1 MKRKSLAGDSTSLL
15 FKSNRQKWRSQ
26 VMDGNSR
33 LFKIIVVILI
43 VQCIELVIDI
53 VLKFI

>member
-1 MKRKSLAGDSTSLL
+1 
-15 FKSNRQKWRSQ
+15 
-26 VMDGNSR
+26 MDGNSR

-43 VQCIELVIDI
+43 VQCIELAIDI